1 MNYIDRNNNEFAL
14 MLDEFNLFNEQE
26 MDELYANRADWLSL
40 MSWSIFLARAK
51 KSFTTSTVQQ
61 V

>member
-26 MDELYANRADWLSL
+26 MDELYANRAD
-40 MSWSIFLARAK
+40 
-51 KSFTTSTVQQ
+51 
-61 V
+61 